1 MQCKQAR
8 QQIAGLSQPVRAT
21 LALTQHLSRCN
32 SCRRIF
38 EERKVLHTAVARL
51 RAETVGVGPSDRVEE
66 RVRAELNFP
75 VLKVRR
81 SALTWWWA
89 VVSATVVA
97 AICIASLVAHR
108 ATEALPAQP
117 AVIPVNEPFTAMPY
131 VIPPAPYERTTVVR
145 TEVSLQIML
154 AAGFQVHGGDLG
166 SSTLADVLYGED
178 GRILAV
184 RLVPQPD
191 SFSDERM
198 N

>member
-1 MQCKQAR
+1 MQCKQAC
-8 QQIAGLSQPVRAT
+8 QQIAGLSEPARAT

-38 EERKVLHTAVARL
+38 EERKVLHAAVARL
-51 RAETVGVGPSDRVEE
+51 RAETVGVGPSDSVEE
-66 RVRAELNFP
+66 RLRAELNFP

-81 SALTWWWA
+81 TATTVWWA

-97 AICIASLVAHR
+97 AVCIASLVAR
-108 ATEALPAQP
+108 RSTEALPAQSA
-117 AVIPVNEPFTAMPY
+117 AVPVNGRFTAMPY
-131 VIPPAPYERTTVVR
+131 VIPPAPYERTTVIR

-178 GRILAV
+178 GRILAI